1 MKFKSLKKLALV
13 SSTVL
18 GIALPAAVYAAAPNA
33 DVTVDITTDAGI
45 TATNLTDMDFGT
57 WIIGVHSGDTPTIVM
72 PVATGTMTKTTG
84 VGSDLL
90 ALTGTAGVLGTIKV
104 TLPTG
109 ANNLTLQMQRSAV
122 TQFTDTNI
130 QLTAVT
136 YKNGDPA
143 GAAQTGTL
151 APVTNVPIIVSNGA
165 TGATISFGG
174 TITATATPA
183 DNLAHN
189 AKFDVTFSF

>member
-1 MKFKSLKKLALV
+1 MKFKSLQKLALV
-13 SSTVL
+13 SSAVL
-18 GIALPAAVYAAAPNA
+18 GMAIPAAVYAAAPNA
-33 DVTVDITTDAGI
+33 DVTIDITTDAGI
-45 TATNLTDMDFGT
+45 TATNLNDIDFGT
-57 WIIGVHSGDTPTIVM
+57 WIIGVHTGDTPTIVM

-90 ALTGTAGVLGTIKV
+90 AISGTAGVLGQIKV

-109 ANNLTLQMQRSAV
+109 ADGLTLQMQRAAV
-122 TQFTDTNI
+122 TQFADTNI

-136 YKNGDPA
+136 YKNSDNV
-143 GAAQTGTL
+143 AQTGTL
-151 APVTNVPIIVSNGA
+151 AAVTNVPIDVTVGA
-165 TGATISFGG
+165 TGATVSFGG

-189 AKFDVTFSF
+189 ASFVVTFSF